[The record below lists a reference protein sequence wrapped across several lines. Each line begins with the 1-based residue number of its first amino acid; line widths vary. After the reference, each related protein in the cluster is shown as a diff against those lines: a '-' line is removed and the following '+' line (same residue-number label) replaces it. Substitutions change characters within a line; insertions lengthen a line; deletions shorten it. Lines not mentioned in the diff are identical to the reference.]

1 MTADLEAWLE
11 AQPAG
16 TWVKVTLAGEALRVV
31 RVPGGWWLPGDLVV
45 ASGDVAD
52 GRPASVA
59 VLPPGVAG
67 WPS

>member
-11 AQPAG
+11 ALPEG
-16 TWVKVTLAGEALRVV
+16 TWVEVTVAGEALRVV

-52 GRPASVA
+52 GRPEGVA
-59 VLPPGVAG
+59 VLGAAVEG
-67 WPS
+67 WPT